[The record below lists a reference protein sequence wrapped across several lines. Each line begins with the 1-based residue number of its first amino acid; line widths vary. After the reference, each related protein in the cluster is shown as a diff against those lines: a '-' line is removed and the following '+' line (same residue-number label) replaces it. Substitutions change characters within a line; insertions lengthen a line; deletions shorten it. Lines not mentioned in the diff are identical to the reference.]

1 MYIYIYIHIIVYPKQ
16 SQTFLVISEM
26 NACNNP
32 TPDCPRWNGFF
43 PSQDNDIV
51 SLMMKRVYD
60 IAASTSNRIKAATAS
75 MDWFVGENLTRKPEI
90 FP

>member
-1 MYIYIYIHIIVYPKQ
+1 MRATIPRRTVRGE
-16 SQTFLVISEM
+16 TF
-26 NACNNP
+26 
-32 TPDCPRWNGFF
+32 FF